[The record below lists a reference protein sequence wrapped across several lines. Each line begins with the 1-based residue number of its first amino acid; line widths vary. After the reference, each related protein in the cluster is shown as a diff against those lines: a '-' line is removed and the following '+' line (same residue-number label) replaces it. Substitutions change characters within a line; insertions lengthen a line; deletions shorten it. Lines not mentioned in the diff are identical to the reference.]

1 MFHIYPQGSVKG
13 QLGKGGFLDGAHN
26 VISGG
31 VSGASVPKY
40 TVIPPSWLHPALTGK
55 IPVCMLSGVLFLTSD
70 RILQMLSVR
79 LSAAI
84 FLPWTFSC

>member
-40 TVIPPSWLHPALTGK
+40 TVIPPS
-55 IPVCMLSGVLFLTSD
+55 
-70 RILQMLSVR
+70 
-79 LSAAI
+79 
-84 FLPWTFSC
+84 